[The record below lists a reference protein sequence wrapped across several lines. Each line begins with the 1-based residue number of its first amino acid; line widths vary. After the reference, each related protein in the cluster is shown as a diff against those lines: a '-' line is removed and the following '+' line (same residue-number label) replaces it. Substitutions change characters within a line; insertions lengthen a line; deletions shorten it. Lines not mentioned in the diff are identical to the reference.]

1 MMIEIAD
8 PIHVKVTAK
17 SYAFIESATIQALQV
32 YSVLIYTYIYES
44 FGRLTPWARM
54 DYTCKTYTVSM
65 KFMWDS
71 ILCIKGGVI
80 TQFWISLFLM
90 TQYAVVT

>member
-17 SYAFIESATIQALQV
+17 PHAFIESATIHGQALQV

-44 FGRLTPWARM
+44 SGRLTP
-54 DYTCKTYTVSM
+54 
-65 KFMWDS
+65 
-71 ILCIKGGVI
+71 
-80 TQFWISLFLM
+80 
-90 TQYAVVT
+90 

>member
-44 FGRLTPWARM
+44 SGRLTP
-54 DYTCKTYTVSM
+54 
-65 KFMWDS
+65 
-71 ILCIKGGVI
+71 
-80 TQFWISLFLM
+80 
-90 TQYAVVT
+90 